1 MSYFHIL
8 QVSID
13 SQIKSVGEDYQI
25 NIPTSRFLE
34 YTDENIRIFF
44 KIITEEKLNLLNKYP
59 ALITI
64 ERFEKEIILAKIKST
79 IYEPNEQNIV
89 INFEKLES
97 INIMSK
103 EDIEFTEEDTRETK
117 KEKYNSIDDN
127 IKSIK
132 EALKFEG
139 LEEYR
144 NHWSLK
150 IGDIFSI
157 SSQNQIL
164 EKFNHPSYI
173 NSFPDYKSQLPLPQY
188 IDLQSTSSMGST
200 LQVTLETEHQEES
213 NNFISTVSEYISS
226 INVLSS
232 LENREVFYRGHS
244 NAKRYFLQ
252 PSLFRQYKNRGLI
265 YLNSERNS
273 FMDLLTTEPKE
284 FGNESRCFDILTHM
298 QHYSFPTRLLDIS
311 SNPLAALYFSCE
323 IKKDDKG
330 NEIDID
336 GEVVLFS
343 IKKSEIKYFD
353 SDSVSCLT
361 NLAKLT
367 ENQKSDLIDFID
379 KVTVATPDKDELN
392 SNDCEENSTYSRYI
406 HFIRQEK
413 PYFEPKGKIAD
424 LKKVICVKGRL
435 TQDRIIA
442 QAGSFLLFGLDSKL
456 PEEGND
462 IFKIDRIK
470 IKSSAKKDLLN
481 ELDLLKVNLRTIYP
495 SLENTSKYLK
505 EKLEREADSK

>member
-8 QVSID
+8 QVSTEL
-13 SQIKSVGEDYQI
+13 QIEPVGDEYQI

-34 YTDENIRIFF
+34 YTNEDIRVFF
-44 KIITEEKLNLLNKYP
+44 KIISEEKLTLLQKYP

-64 ERFEKEIILAKIKST
+64 ERFEKEITLAQIKSI
-79 IYEPNEQNIV
+79 IYQSHKQNIV
-89 INFEKLES
+89 VNFKKLES
-97 INIMSK
+97 IPIMLK
-103 EDIEFTEEDTRETK
+103 QDIEFTNEDTKETR
-117 KEKYNSIDDN
+117 KEKYKDFDSNLN
-127 IKSIK
+127 SIK

-150 IGDIFSI
+150 IGDIFDI
-157 SSQNQIL
+157 SSENPNL
-164 EKFNHPSYI
+164 NSFNNPSYI
-173 NSFPDYKSQLPLPQY
+173 ELFPNYKSSLTSTQF
-188 IDLQSTSSMGST
+188 IDLQETVSVDNDV
-200 LQVTLETEHQEES
+200 QVNLDIQEACKQHV
-213 NNFISTVSEYISS
+213 STVDEYIKCISS
-226 INVLSS
+226 INSNA
-232 LENREVFYRGHS
+232 LEDQELFFRGHS
-244 NAKRYFLQ
+244 DADRYFLQ
-252 PSLFRQYKNRGLI
+252 PSLFRQYKDKGSI

-273 FMDLLTTEPKE
+273 FMDLLTTEPKS

-311 SNPLAALYFSCE
+311 SNPLAALYFACE
-323 IKKDDKG
+323 IKKDDRG

-336 GEVVLFS
+336 GEVIIFS
-343 IKKSEIKYFD
+343 IQKSEIKYFD

-367 ENQKSDLIDFID
+367 EGQKDNIRDLISTRKDIL
-379 KVTVATPDKDELN
+379 DKDDYN
-392 SNDCEENSTYSRYI
+392 TNVTYSRYI
-406 HFIRQEK
+406 HYIRQEK
-413 PYFEPKGKIAD
+413 PYFEPKVQIED
-424 LKKVICVKGRL
+424 IQKVICVKGRL

-442 QAGSFLLFGLDSKL
+442 QAGSFLIFGLDGKL

-462 IFKIDRIK
+462 IFKIERIK
-470 IKSSAKKDLLN
+470 IKSAFKRDLLN

-505 EKLEREADSK
+505 ERLERQADSK

>member
-8 QVSID
+8 QVSTGI
-13 SQIKSVGEDYQI
+13 QIESVGDEYQI

-34 YTDENIRIFF
+34 YTNEDIRVFF
-44 KIITEEKLNLLNKYP
+44 KIISEEKLNLLKEYP

-64 ERFEKEIILAKIKST
+64 ERFEKEITLAQIKSI
-79 IYEPNEQNIV
+79 IYQQPEQNIV
-89 INFEKLES
+89 INFTKLES
-97 INIMSK
+97 IPIMLK
-103 EDIEFTEEDTRETK
+103 EDIEFTDEDTRETK
-117 KEKYNSIDDN
+117 KEKYKNFDSN
-127 IKSIK
+127 LNSIK

-150 IGDIFSI
+150 TGDIFDI
-157 SSQNQIL
+157 SSKNPN
-164 EKFNHPSYI
+164 FNSFNNPSYI
-173 NSFPDYKSQLPLPQY
+173 ELFPNYKSPLPQF
-188 IDLQSTSSMGST
+188 IELQATVPVGHEM
-200 LQVTLETEHQEES
+200 QVTLDTQEACKQPV
-213 NNFISTVSEYISS
+213 STVDEYIKCISL
-226 INVLSS
+226 INSNA
-232 LENREVFYRGHS
+232 LEDQELFFRGHS
-244 NAKRYFLQ
+244 DADRYFLQ
-252 PSLFRQYKNRGLI
+252 PSLFRQYKDKGLI

-273 FMDLLTTEPKE
+273 FMDLLTTEPKS

-311 SNPLAALYFSCE
+311 SNPLAALYFACE

-336 GEVVLFS
+336 GEVIIFS

-367 ENQKSDLIDFID
+367 EEQKDNIRDLIST
-379 KVTVATPDKDELN
+379 KKDILD
-392 SNDCEENSTYSRYI
+392 NDDYDTDVTYSRYI
-406 HFIRQEK
+406 HYIRQEK
-413 PYFEPKGKIAD
+413 PYFEPKVQVEDIE
-424 LKKVICVKGRL
+424 KVICVKGRL

-442 QAGSFLLFGLDSKL
+442 QAGSFLIFGLDGKL

-462 IFKIDRIK
+462 IFKIERIK
-470 IKSSAKKDLLN
+470 IKSAFKRDLLN

-505 EKLEREADSK
+505 EKLERQADSK